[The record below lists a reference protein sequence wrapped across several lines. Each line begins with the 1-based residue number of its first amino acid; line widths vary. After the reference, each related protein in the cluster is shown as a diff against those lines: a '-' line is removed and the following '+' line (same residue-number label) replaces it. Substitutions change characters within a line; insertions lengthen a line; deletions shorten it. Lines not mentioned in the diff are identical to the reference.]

1 MAKYKFEDLVIELE
15 NPKIINIGNNGFKI
29 GDKTVMVYADLSNGT
44 ATMYRVYMG
53 DMENFDGWNDEDLQA
68 FAVAQL
74 ETFKVIE

>member
-53 DMENFDGWNDEDLQA
+53 DMENTDHWTDETVIA
-68 FAVAQL
+68 FATQQL
-74 ETFKVIE
+74 ETFKI